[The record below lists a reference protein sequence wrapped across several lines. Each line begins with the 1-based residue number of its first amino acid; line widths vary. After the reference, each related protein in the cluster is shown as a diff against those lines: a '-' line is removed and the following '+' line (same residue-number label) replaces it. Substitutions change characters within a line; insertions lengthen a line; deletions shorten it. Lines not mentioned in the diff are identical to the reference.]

1 MKLNTH
7 RPPGP
12 SRVARPAGG
21 APARRLASGLRT
33 RGARAGRG
41 RRAVLAVVLAVLG
54 LGGTSAAA
62 LASTA
67 VLLEPQLEGALQPAE
82 QSRLRLAAQKGL
94 QAQGFILTPDSDL
107 EVALAGEPQLK
118 SCHSELCR
126 ERLGRLLDAQV
137 VARYRIKT
145 RVRPGKQSPDWHLNV
160 EILDVEVGALGAG
173 LTEDCADCALGQAA
187 DQLSDMI
194 RRAVLQ
200 SAARP
205 RGVLEVFTQPPG
217 ASVFVD
223 GSELG
228 ITPYKRSAFVG
239 KHKLVLRH
247 TGYRSQQAEVEV
259 DETQRRRTDL
269 KLAPGTDPVQVVVV
283 EKEKTPVYKK
293 WWFWVAIGGAAVA
306 AAAIT
311 AGAVLGSQAAS
322 ERTLPANT
330 YMFMF

>member
-1 MKLNTH
+1 MMLTTH
-7 RPPGP
+7 RPPGL
-12 SRVARPAGG
+12 SRVAR
-21 APARRLASGLRT
+21 AS
-33 RGARAGRG
+33 
-41 RRAVLAVVLAVLG
+41 LAVAVAVAVLG
-54 LGGTSAAA
+54 LGGTSA
-62 LASTA
+62 LAGSA
-67 VLLEPQLEGALQPAE
+67 VLLAPQLEGALPPVE

-107 EVALAGEPQLK
+107 EVAQAGEPQLK
-118 SCHSELCR
+118 SCHTELCR

-145 RVRPGKQSPDWHLNV
+145 HDLPGKKNPDWHMNV

-173 LTEDCADCALGQAA
+173 LTEDCADCAVSQAA
-187 DQLSDMI
+187 DQLSDML

-205 RGVLEVFTQPPG
+205 RGVLEVYTQPPG

-228 ITPYKRSAFVG
+228 ITPYKRPAFVG

-259 DETQRRRTDL
+259 DETQRRRTEL
-269 KLAPGTDPVQVVVV
+269 TLAPGTDPVQVVVV

-306 AAAIT
+306 AGAIT
-311 AGAVLGSQAAS
+311 AGVVVGTQGGG
-322 ERTLPANT
+322 ERTLPPNT
-330 YMFMF
+330 YMFPF

>member
-1 MKLNTH
+1 MMLTTH
-7 RPPGP
+7 RPPGL
-12 SRVARPAGG
+12 SRAARPAGQ
-21 APARRLASGLRT
+21 AAARCRASSLRT
-33 RGARAGRG
+33 RGGRAG
-41 RRAVLAVVLAVLG
+41 VAVVVMVLVLVLG
-54 LGGTSAAA
+54 GSSAVA
-62 LASTA
+62 LAGTA
-67 VLLEPQLEGALQPAE
+67 VLLAPQLEGALPPAE
-82 QSRLRLAAQKGL
+82 QAKLRLGAQKGL

-118 SCHSELCR
+118 SCHTELCR

-145 RVRPGKQSPDWHLNV
+145 HLLPGNKNPGWHLNA

-173 LTEDCADCALGQAA
+173 LTEDCADCTVGQAA

-205 RGVLEVFTQPPG
+205 RGVLDVATEPPG

-228 ITPYKRSAFVG
+228 ITPYKRPAFVG

-259 DETQRRRTDL
+259 DETQRRRTEL
-269 KLAPGTDPVQVVVV
+269 KLAPGTDPVQVTVV
-283 EKEKTPVYKK
+283 EKQKSPVYKK

-306 AAAIT
+306 VGAIT
-311 AGAVLGSQAAS
+311 AGVVLGTQAS
-322 ERTLPANT
+322 ERTLPPNT
-330 YMFMF
+330 YMFPF

>member
-1 MKLNTH
+1 MMLTTH
-7 RPPGP
+7 RPPGLAA
-12 SRVARPAGG
+12 VARPAG
-21 APARRLASGLRT
+21 PAAARGRASGRVT
-33 RGARAGRG
+33 RGERAGLLA
-41 RRAVLAVVLAVLG
+41 AVAVLG
-54 LGGTSAAA
+54 LCATSAAA
-62 LASTA
+62 LAGTA
-67 VLLEPQLEGALQPAE
+67 VLLSPQLEGALPPAE

-94 QAQGFILTPDSDL
+94 QAQGFMLTPDGDL
-107 EVALAGEPQLK
+107 EIALAGEPQLK
-118 SCHSELCR
+118 SCHTELCR

-145 RVRPGKQSPDWHLNV
+145 HIGPGKKNPDWHLNV

-173 LTEDCADCALGQAA
+173 LTEDCSDCAPGQAA
-187 DQLSDMI
+187 DQLGDML

-200 SAARP
+200 SASRP
-205 RGVLEVFTQPPG
+205 RGVLEVYTQPPG

-228 ITPYKRSAFVG
+228 ITPYKRPAFVG

-269 KLAPGTDPVQVVVV
+269 TLAPGTDPVQVMVV
-283 EKEKTPVYKK
+283 EKDKTPVYKK

-306 AAAIT
+306 AGAIT
-311 AGAVLGSQAAS
+311 AGAVLGTQAAS

-330 YMFMF
+330 YMFQF

>member
-1 MKLNTH
+1 AK
-7 RPPGP
+7 
-12 SRVARPAGG
+12 
-21 APARRLASGLRT
+21 
-33 RGARAGRG
+33 
-41 RRAVLAVVLAVLG
+41 
-54 LGGTSAAA
+54 
-62 LASTA
+62 
-67 VLLEPQLEGALQPAE
+67 
-82 QSRLRLAAQKGL
+82 LRLAAQKGL
-94 QAQGFILTPDSDL
+94 QAQGFLLTPDSDL

-118 SCHSELCR
+118 SCHTEQCR

-145 RVRPGKQSPDWHLNV
+145 HLLPGNKNPGWHLNA

-173 LTEDCADCALGQAA
+173 LTEDCADCTVGQAA

-205 RGVLEVFTQPPG
+205 RGVLDVATEPPG

-228 ITPYKRSAFVG
+228 ITPYKRPAFVG

-259 DETQRRRTDL
+259 DETQRRRTEL
-269 KLAPGTDPVQVVVV
+269 KLAPGTDAVPVLVV
-283 EKEKTPVYKK
+283 EKQKPPVYKK

-306 AAAIT
+306 AGAIT
-311 AGAVLGSQAAS
+311 AGVVLGTQAR
-322 ERTLPANT
+322 ERTLPPNT
-330 YMFMF
+330 YMFPF